1 MMINEIPGQ
10 ITEIV
15 LKQIKNTPS
24 QYDIV
29 VKDPSLVDGIIKN
42 KKIIWDYKRSDENG
56 SVVYSEFLVEYD
68 SNGIY
73 MYIKSNLISIL
84 YLNSLKS
91 NVYFMVDSI
100 YRMNKK

>member
-1 MMINEIPGQ
+1 MINKIPGQ

-42 KKIIWDYKRSDENG
+42 KKIIWDYKRCDENG
-56 SVVYSEFLVEYD
+56 GVVHSELLVEYD

-73 MYIKSNLISIL
+73 MYIKSNSISIL